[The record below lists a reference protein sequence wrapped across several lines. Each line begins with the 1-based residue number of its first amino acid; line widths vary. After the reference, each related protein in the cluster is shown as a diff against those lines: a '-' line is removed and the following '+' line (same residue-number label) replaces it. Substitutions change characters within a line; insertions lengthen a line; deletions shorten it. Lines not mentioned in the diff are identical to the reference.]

1 MRPSIAAGTTLP
13 SMSGCHAE
21 VVKVRHTVVIGAGI
35 VGLATAR
42 ELAARDTSAR
52 VTVLDKEPAV
62 AAHQS
67 SHNSG
72 VVHAGVY
79 YQPGSLKAQL
89 CVAGRRLL
97 EEFCD
102 EHRIAFER
110 CGKVVVATDP
120 HELLAL
126 DEIERRARANM
137 VPDLRRVDRAGLEDI
152 EPHAGGIAALH
163 SPSTAIV
170 DYGAVARA
178 IAGSGLVDVRLGFDV
193 ASIRRLRSELVVG
206 ARAVG
211 GAGAGEGADTPEPIC
226 ADRVIICGGLDAD
239 RLSESAGYRPAE
251 TIVAFRGEYWRLNP
265 DRSHLVRG
273 LIYPV
278 PDPRYPFLGVH
289 FTKRVGGAVDIGPNA
304 VLALAREGYRWSDVD
319 PRYLARTYA
328 SPAFLRMAA
337 ANWRA
342 GLHELAGSLSKRLF
356 VDRAAQLLP
365 ELTVGDVIRGPAGV
379 RAQAIGPN
387 GALIDDF
394 VVERFGEGGNVV
406 SVINAPSPAATSAL
420 AIGRYIADRVL
431 SGR

>member
-1 MRPSIAAGTTLP
+1 
-13 SMSGCHAE
+13 MSGCHAKG
-21 VVKVRHTVVIGAGI
+21 VNARHTVVIGAGI

-42 ELAARDTSAR
+42 ELAERDPAAR
-52 VTVLDKEPAV
+52 VTVLDKESAV

-79 YQPGSLKAQL
+79 YQPGSLKAKL
-89 CVAGRRLL
+89 CIEGRRLL

-102 EHRIAFER
+102 GHGIVFER
-110 CGKVVVATDP
+110 CGKVVVATSP

-137 VPDLRRVDRAGLEDI
+137 VPGLRRLDRAGLEDI

-163 SPSTAIV
+163 SPGTAIV
-170 DYGAVARA
+170 DYAAVARA
-178 IAGSGLVDVRLGFDV
+178 IAGSGSFDVLVDFKVT
-193 ASIRRLRSELVVG
+193 SIRQDRSELVVSG
-206 ARAVG
+206 KGGETAEAR
-211 GAGAGEGADTPEPIC
+211 EPIR
-226 ADRVIICGGLDAD
+226 ADRVVICGGLDAD
-239 RLSESAGYRPAE
+239 RLCESAGHRPAE
-251 TIVAFRGEYWRLNP
+251 TIVAFRGEYWRLKP

-319 PRYLARTYA
+319 PRYLARTCA
-328 SPAFLRMAA
+328 SPAFVRMAA
-337 ANWRA
+337 SNWRA
-342 GLHELAGSLSKRLF
+342 GLHELIGSLSKRRF
-356 VDRAAQLLP
+356 VGRAAQLLP
-365 ELTVGDVIRGPAGV
+365 ELTVGDVSRGPAGV
-379 RAQAIGPN
+379 RVQALGSG
-387 GALIDDF
+387 GALLDDF
-394 VVERFGEGGNVV
+394 VVERFGRGGNVV

-420 AIGRYIADRVL
+420 AIGRHIADRVL
-431 SGR
+431 TGS